1 LLRLTIQNK
10 PEITMK
16 ITLLNLVALLGGANM
31 AYGFVN
37 SNSNYNNNNNNNNN
51 PMAVRSRATQGL
63 HMSDNKFNA
72 DAYAKSMSAAAIEQ
86 MKNLK
91 PGDIDRMIEELDNM
105 NPIQKT
111 ALKAMNMDVR
121 FSRLCF
127 AFHCV

>member
-1 LLRLTIQNK
+1 
-10 PEITMK
+10 MK
-16 ITLLNLVALLGGANM
+16 IILLNLVALLGGANM

-37 SNSNYNNNNNNNNN
+37 SNSNYNNNNNN
-51 PMAVRSRATQGL
+51 PMAVRSRATQRL

-72 DAYAKSMSAAAIEQ
+72 DAYAKSMSVAAIEQ

-127 AFHCV
+127 VFHCV